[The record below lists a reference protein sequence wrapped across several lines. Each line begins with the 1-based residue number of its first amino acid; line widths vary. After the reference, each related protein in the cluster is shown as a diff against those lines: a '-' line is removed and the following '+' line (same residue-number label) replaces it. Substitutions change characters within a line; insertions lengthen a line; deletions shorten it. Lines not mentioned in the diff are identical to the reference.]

1 MTPSQRRVCC
11 GPAPGSEP
19 SAALEDTPLVEEA
32 PLESSLGAVSLS
44 REEREIDASKPGL
57 EEIYLDPVAAAR
69 LARKAKR
76 KKLRS
81 KAQLAKAAS
90 AAREG
95 RSHKRDVFVDMDV
108 SPILVETVEGRQQYK
123 WEQEKLWKRA
133 APLRRRLIESYDGFL
148 THALALH
155 A

>member
-11 GPAPGSEP
+11 GPAPGSET
-19 SAALEDTPLVEEA
+19 SATFEHTSIVEP
-32 PLESSLGAVSLS
+32 PLEAVAVAAAAPESIEKTDIKKAGP
-44 REEREIDASKPGL
+44 EEVS
-57 EEIYLDPVAAAR
+57 LDPVVAAR

-76 KKLRS
+76 KERRT
-81 KAQLAKAAS
+81 KAQLTKVESAAS
-90 AAREG
+90 EG
-95 RSHKRDVFVDMDV
+95 NSRMRDVFVDMDV

-148 THALALH
+148 AHALTFH
-155 A
+155 P